1 MTMANSKFVIAGALA
16 ASLSLSG
23 CETDPNTGQR
33 SMTKAG
39 GGALAGAGAG
49 ALLGGIFGGSTGA
62 LIGAGVG
69 SLAGAGVGSYM
80 DKQERDL
87 RAATANTNI
96 QVARVGEELQLNL
109 PDVTFQTG
117 SAIVQ
122 PEMRADLQ
130 KVAKIL
136 NDYPSTV
143 VGIFGH
149 TDNTGST
156 ATNEALSLRRAQ
168 SVEGVLQ
175 VEGVNPARMRAKG
188 FGYTQPIASN
198 DTPEGRAKNRRVE
211 IRIQPVTKEQ
221 LGK

>member
-1 MTMANSKFVIAGALA
+1 MANSKLVIAGALA

-96 QVARVGEELQLNL
+96 QVARVGEEIQLNL
-109 PDVTFQTG
+109 PDVTFQTN
-117 SAIVQ
+117 SAVVD
-122 PEMRADLQ
+122 PSMRADLRQ
-130 KVAKIL
+130 VAKVL

-156 ATNEALSLRRAQ
+156 QLNEALSLRRAE
-168 SVEGVLQ
+168 SVMGVLE
-175 VEGVNPARMRAKG
+175 VDGVPTARMRARG

>member
-1 MTMANSKFVIAGALA
+1 MATSKLVLAGAVA
-16 ASLSLSG
+16 ASLVTSG
-23 CETDPNTGQR
+23 CTTDPNTGQQ
-33 SMTKAG
+33 SMTRAG
-39 GGALAGAGAG
+39 GGALAGSGAG

-69 SLAGAGVGSYM
+69 ALAGAGVGSYM

-96 QVARVGEELQLNL
+96 QVARVGEEIQLNL
-109 PDVTFQTG
+109 PDVTFETN
-117 SAIVQ
+117 SAIVS
-122 PEMRADLQ
+122 PTMRGDLR
-130 KVAKIL
+130 KVAGIL

-143 VGIFGH
+143 VGVFGH

-156 ATNEALSLRRAQ
+156 ATNEALSLRRAE
-168 SVEGVLQ
+168 SVMGVLQ
-175 VEGVNPARMRAKG
+175 VEGVNTARMRARG

>member
-1 MTMANSKFVIAGALA
+1 MANSKLVIAGALA

-49 ALLGGIFGGSTGA
+49 ALLGGIFGGSTGS

-87 RAATANTNI
+87 RAATANTNL

-109 PDVTFQTG
+109 PDVTFETN
-117 SAIVQ
+117 SAIVS
-122 PEMRADLQ
+122 PTMRGDLRQ
-130 KVAKIL
+130 VAKVL

-168 SVEGVLQ
+168 SVLGVLQ
-175 VEGVNPARMRAKG
+175 VEGVNTARMRAQG

>member
-1 MTMANSKFVIAGALA
+1 
-16 ASLSLSG
+16 
-23 CETDPNTGQR
+23 
-33 SMTKAG
+33 
-39 GGALAGAGAG
+39 
-49 ALLGGIFGGSTGA
+49 
-62 LIGAGVG
+62 
-69 SLAGAGVGSYM
+69 M

-96 QVARVGEELQLNL
+96 QVARVGEEIQLNL
-109 PDVTFQTG
+109 PDVTFQTN
-117 SAIVQ
+117 SAVVD
-122 PEMRADLQ
+122 PSMRADLRQ
-130 KVAKIL
+130 VAKVL

-156 ATNEALSLRRAQ
+156 ATNEALSLRRAE
-168 SVEGVLQ
+168 SVMGVLE
-175 VEGVNPARMRAKG
+175 VDGVPTARMRARG

>member
-1 MTMANSKFVIAGALA
+1 MTTKFVLAGAVA
-16 ASLSLSG
+16 ASLAVSG
-23 CETDPNTGQR
+23 CTTDPNTGQT
-33 SMTKAG
+33 SMTRAG
-39 GGALAGAGAG
+39 GGALAGSGAG

-69 SLAGAGVGSYM
+69 ALAGAGVGSYM

-96 QVARVGEELQLNL
+96 QVARVGEEIQLNL
-109 PDVTFQTG
+109 PDVTFQTN
-117 SAIVQ
+117 SAVVD
-122 PEMRADLQ
+122 PSMRADLRQ
-130 KVAKIL
+130 VAKVL

-156 ATNEALSLRRAQ
+156 QLNESLSLRRAE
-168 SVEGVLQ
+168 SVMGVLE
-175 VEGVNPARMRAKG
+175 VDGVNTARMRARG
-188 FGYTQPIASN
+188 FGYTQPVASN

>member
-1 MTMANSKFVIAGALA
+1 MANSKLVIAGALA

-23 CETDPNTGQR
+23 CETDPNTGQQR
-33 SMTKAG
+33 MTRAG

-96 QVARVGEELQLNL
+96 QVARVGEEIQLNL
-109 PDVTFQTG
+109 PDVTFQTN
-117 SAIVQ
+117 SAVVD
-122 PEMRADLQ
+122 PSMRADLRQ
-130 KVAKIL
+130 VAKVL

-156 ATNEALSLRRAQ
+156 QLNEALSLRRAE
-168 SVEGVLQ
+168 SVMGVLE
-175 VEGVNPARMRAKG
+175 VDGVPTARMRARG

>member
-1 MTMANSKFVIAGALA
+1 MANSKLVLAGAVA
-16 ASLSLSG
+16 ASLSLTG
-23 CETDPNTGQR
+23 CETDPNTGQQR
-33 SMTKAG
+33 MTRAG

-109 PDVTFQTG
+109 PDVTFETN
-117 SAIVQ
+117 SAVVA
-122 PEMRADLQ
+122 PTMRRDLQ
-130 KVAKIL
+130 QVARVL

-143 VGIFGH
+143 VGVFGH

-175 VEGVNPARMRAKG
+175 VEGVNPARMRARG

-221 LGK
+221 LGR

>member
-1 MTMANSKFVIAGALA
+1 MANTKFVLAGAVA
-16 ASLSLSG
+16 ASLSLTG
-23 CETDPNTGQR
+23 CETDPNTGQQR
-33 SMTKAG
+33 MTRAG
-39 GGALAGAGAG
+39 GGAFAGAGAG

-87 RAATANTNI
+87 RAATANSNI
-96 QVARVGEELQLNL
+96 QVARVGEEIQLNL
-109 PDVTFQTG
+109 PDVTFQTN
-117 SAIVQ
+117 SAVVD
-122 PEMRADLQ
+122 PSMRADLRQ
-130 KVAKIL
+130 VAKVL

-143 VGIFGH
+143 VGVFGH

-156 ATNEALSLRRAQ
+156 ATNEALSLRRAE
-168 SVEGVLQ
+168 SVMGVLE
-175 VEGVNPARMRAKG
+175 VDGVPTARMRARG

-198 DTPEGRAKNRRVE
+198 DMPEGRAKNRRVE

>member
-1 MTMANSKFVIAGALA
+1 MANSKLVLAGALA
-16 ASLSLSG
+16 ASLSLTG
-23 CETDPNTGQR
+23 CETDPNTGQQR
-33 SMTKAG
+33 MTKAG

-80 DKQERDL
+80 DRQEREL

-96 QVARVGEELQLNL
+96 QVARVGQELQLNL
-109 PDVTFQTG
+109 PDVTFDTN

-122 PEMRADLQ
+122 PAMRADLQ
-130 KVAKIL
+130 KVAGIL

-143 VGIFGH
+143 IGIFGH

-156 ATNEALSLRRAQ
+156 QLNEQLSLRRAQ
-168 SVEGVLQ
+168 SVLGVLQ
-175 VEGVNPARMRAKG
+175 VEGVNPARMRAQG

>member
-1 MTMANSKFVIAGALA
+1 MATSKLVLAGAVA
-16 ASLSLSG
+16 ASLVASG
-23 CETDPNTGQR
+23 CTTDPNTGQQ
-33 SMTKAG
+33 SMTRAG
-39 GGALAGAGAG
+39 GGALAGSGAG

-69 SLAGAGVGSYM
+69 ALAGAGVGSYM

-96 QVARVGEELQLNL
+96 QVARVGEEIQLNL
-109 PDVTFQTG
+109 PDVTFETN
-117 SAIVQ
+117 SAIVS
-122 PEMRADLQ
+122 PTMRGDLR
-130 KVAKIL
+130 KVAGIL

-143 VGIFGH
+143 VGVFGH

-156 ATNEALSLRRAQ
+156 ATNEALSLRRAE
-168 SVEGVLQ
+168 SVMGVLQ
-175 VEGVNPARMRAKG
+175 VEGVNTARMRARG

>member
-1 MTMANSKFVIAGALA
+1 MATSKLVLAGAVAASLA
-16 ASLSLSG
+16 ASG
-23 CETDPNTGQR
+23 CTTDPDTGQQR
-33 SMTKAG
+33 LSKGG
-39 GGALAGAGAG
+39 GGALAGSGAG

-69 SLAGAGVGSYM
+69 ALAGGAVGSYM

-96 QVARVGEELQLNL
+96 QVARVGEEIQLNL
-109 PDVTFQTG
+109 PDVTFQTN
-117 SAIVQ
+117 SAVVD
-122 PEMRADLQ
+122 PSMRADLRQ
-130 KVAKIL
+130 VAKVL

-156 ATNEALSLRRAQ
+156 QLNESLSLRRAE
-168 SVEGVLQ
+168 SVMGVLE
-175 VEGVNPARMRAKG
+175 VDGVPTARMRARG